1 MKIITHTGNP
11 TDYVLTDTELLT
23 LLGLSKFALEHLTDE
38 FQNNKS
44 VEIMRKEIDLVNELD
59 KNLAIIG

>member
-1 MKIITHTGNP
+1 MRKVTHTGNA

-23 LLGLSKFALEHLTDE
+23 LLNLAKASLEYITDD
-38 FQNNKS
+38 FQNETS
-44 VEIMRKEIDLVNELD
+44 TRLMRKEIDLVNELD

>member
-23 LLGLSKFALEHLTDE
+23 LLNLAKASLEYITDD
-38 FQNNKS
+38 FQNETS
-44 VEIMRKEIDLVNELD
+44 TRLMRKEIDLVNELD